1 MIDGELFPRLRAG
14 VHVDTAQPPFRV
26 TLGDADLWFKGVPDP
41 LVASIVAR
49 FDGARS
55 LDHISADY
63 GKAAPVVALIAAE
76 MRKRRMLLLARSSR
90 TGWEPDLMLRATSS
104 VDYIADRVA
113 DPAPAAARWR
123 DNPIVVTG
131 HGRSFVLAL
140 SGLVDA
146 GAGDLAIGADRAADR
161 MEIEN
166 RLTAAAHAGAQ
177 CRHRWIEPDEV
188 IDPETL
194 VVRVV
199 DGDVFDEGGDWAT
212 ATRSHAGP
220 GIWAGVVRG
229 AGVVARVRAGKAPS
243 KPLLPPTPADA
254 PGLVTDY
261 ARAVIGSLAAFQALN
276 ATIADDETERYGLL
290 PLSDIVV
297 VRADG
302 GMYAA
307 DAGAPRGDVQ
317 APAPG
322 VSVRS
327 PFQIE
332 REQWT
337 ALARPFLAAPAPLL
351 AWADDLPLPTFPLP
365 HRGLHILPGHGSPD
379 QIVTPWAVSPSEIT
393 ARTIRVGLEALADRL
408 TGESGHTAAQ
418 SKEEWTVRAYL
429 AWAEPLAPSIPDTA
443 PARRLTYDDSADV
456 GFRTLVRL
464 IGLYLDEPPVIAI
477 AVDPRSGAPRADVS
491 VGSFHRFAL
500 GSSVLHAT
508 VEALGRTLSAYQ
520 LRQPPSLS
528 SATGIVLPCDLDL
541 DTEVQFEPERLGL
554 APKML
559 DRIAGLPTEGIMLGR
574 FRSADSGD

>member
-14 VHVDTAQPPFRV
+14 VHVNATQPPFRV
-26 TLGDADLWFKGVPDP
+26 TLGDAELRFKGVPDT

-49 FDGARS
+49 FDGARA

-63 GKAAPVVALIAAE
+63 GKAAPVVTLIAAE

-90 TGWEPDLMLRATSS
+90 ATWEADPMLRATSS
-104 VDYIADRVA
+104 ADYIADRVP

-140 SGLVDA
+140 SGLVGA
-146 GAGDLAIGADRAADR
+146 GAGELLIGADRAVDR
-161 MEIEN
+161 AEIEN
-166 RLTAAAHAGAQ
+166 RLTAAAEANEQ
-177 CRHRWIEPDEV
+177 CRHRWIDPGEV
-188 IDPETL
+188 VDPETL
-194 VVRVV
+194 VVRVL

-212 ATRSHAGP
+212 AMRSHGGP

-229 AGVVARVRAGKAPS
+229 AGVVVRVRAGEAPV

-261 ARAVIGSLAAFQALN
+261 ACAVIGSLAAFQALN

-307 DAGAPRGDVQ
+307 DAGVPRGDVEPQ
-317 APAPG
+317 TPDE
-322 VSVRS
+322 SIRS

-337 ALARPFLAAPAPLL
+337 ALARPFLAAPAPLI
-351 AWADDLPLPTFPLP
+351 AWADDVSLPTFPLP
-365 HRGLHILPGHGSPD
+365 HRGLRILPGHGSPD

-393 ARTIRVGLEALADRL
+393 ARTIRAGLEALADRL
-408 TGESGHTAAQ
+408 TGQSGHAAAQ
-418 SKEEWTVRAYL
+418 SREEWTVRAYL
-429 AWAEPLAPSIPDTA
+429 AWAEPLAPSLPDTP
-443 PARRLTYDDSADV
+443 PARHLIYDDAADV

-464 IGLYLDEPPVIAI
+464 IGLYLGEPPIIAI
-477 AVDPRSGAPRADVS
+477 AIDPRSGAPRADVS
-491 VGSFHRFAL
+491 AAGFHRFAL
-500 GSSVLHAT
+500 GSSVLNAAT
-508 VEALGRTLSAYQ
+508 EALGRALSAYQ
-520 LRQPPSLS
+520 LRQPPSLW
-528 SATGIVLPCDLDL
+528 SATGTTLRCDLDL
-541 DTEVQFEPERLGL
+541 DKEVQFEPERLRL
-554 APKML
+554 VPKML
-559 DRIAGLPTEGIMLGR
+559 DRIAGLPTEGILLGR
-574 FRSADSGD
+574 FQPVDAGD